1 MGYVV
6 YGDVLLALNFFFDF
20 FLLWFAGK
28 FMRRRI
34 RWLRLLSAAILGAV
48 YGAGL
53 VVYPESFMYGWP
65 AAVGVSLILLR
76 IAYPWQGVRHFCHL
90 IAIFYLLAF
99 AMAGA
104 GLAAAAFLA
113 QRGMMFGAGEAVQ
126 GAALLFALIPGF
138 SLGKRGWRLL
148 RRTWQKEDFLTVL
161 EIVAAGRRLTL
172 PTLIDTGN
180 NLCEPVSGL
189 PVAVADYASLQ
200 ELFPQRI
207 RLLFERYGDTDPA
220 QVIQGLAR
228 EGDIDGWWKRLR
240 LIPFA
245 SIGKSHGLLLG
256 FRPDKLTVKSSEGT
270 FTVQGIVALSPGQL
284 KDREYGAVMNPQLL
298 QGGEKIKEVGA

>member
-34 RWLRLLSAAILGAV
+34 RWLRLTAAALLGAA
-48 YGAGL
+48 YGAG
-53 VVYPESFMYGWP
+53 VAVYAGSFLYAWP
-65 AAVGVSLILLR
+65 AAAAVSVLLLR
-76 IAYPWQGVRHFCHL
+76 LAYPWQGWPEFCRL
-90 IAIFYLLAF
+90 AAAFYLLAF

-113 QRGMMFGAGEAVQ
+113 QRGAPLAAGQAVR

-138 SLGKRGWRLL
+138 SLGQRGWRLL
-148 RRTWQKEDFLTVL
+148 RRAWQKEDFLTVL
-161 EIVAAGRRLTL
+161 EIAAAGRLL
-172 PTLIDTGN
+172 SVPALIDTGN

-189 PVAVADYASLQ
+189 PVAVADYTALQ
-200 ELFPQRI
+200 GLFPQRL
-207 RLLFERYGDTDPA
+207 RLLLQRYGGADPA
-220 QVIQGLAR
+220 QILQSLAR
-228 EGDIDGWWKRLR
+228 DGDVDGWWKRLR

-256 FRPDKLTVKSSEGT
+256 FRPDKLTVISSEGRLT
-270 FTVQGIVALSPGQL
+270 APGVVALSFGEL
-284 KDREYGAVMNPQLL
+284 KDRPYGAVINPQLL
-298 QGGEKIKEVGA
+298 QGGENIKEVGA